1 MPNENDFS
9 PAEPVSPTEPT
20 VPNLP
25 PTPVVSPT
33 DVTEANV
40 PVPTWSPPWQTFQ
53 RRRTYPIGRNFLLI
67 ALAIILIA
75 GGLGFTIFATTTQY
89 QALLHSQATTFA
101 RQTNVTTLTRATATA
116 NVFATANAK
125 IYATATAQT
134 GVTATSITQSTDATA
149 TATTLES
156 IFTQA
161 TSSTPAL
168 TDPLSDN
175 TGNNSWDE
183 TSGTVDGSCVFTG
196 GDYHATEARLG
207 YIQPCFAESTNF
219 SNFAYQVQM
228 IFDKGNQA
236 GIIFRATGSKD
247 TFYFFHIGID
257 DSYALDLYK
266 SAKQATAL
274 SHGFSSAIT
283 PGLTQA
289 NQIAVIAMKGQ
300 LLLYA
305 NQQYI
310 TSITDNT
317 LTSGT
322 IGVAVQDS
330 TNPTE
335 VEFSNAQVWNVS
347 TLSLTAT
354 P

>member
-1 MPNENDFS
+1 MTIILLL
-9 PAEPVSPTEPT
+9 AG
-20 VPNLP
+20 L
-25 PTPVVSPT
+25 
-33 DVTEANV
+33 AL
-40 PVPTWSPPWQTFQ
+40 
-53 RRRTYPIGRNFLLI
+53 LLI
-67 ALAIILIA
+67 V
-75 GGLGFTIFATTTQY
+75 
-89 QALLHSQATTFA
+89 SSTFLYPMVL
-101 RQTNVTTLTRATATA
+101 NNYFISPKATATSVHA
-116 NVFATANAK
+116 TITSLARSAMTATAFARS
-125 IYATATAQT
+125 AVTATAQA
-134 GVTATSITQSTDATA
+134 GVTATVITQSSDATA
-149 TATTLES
+149 TATTLGS

-161 TSSTPAL
+161 TSGTPAL

-175 TGNNSWDE
+175 TGNNNWDE

-219 SNFAYQVQM
+219 SNFAFQVQL

-236 GIIFRATGSKD
+236 GIIFRATASKD

-257 DSYALDLYK
+257 GSYALDLYK

-274 SHGFSSAIT
+274 SNGFSSAIT

-289 NQIAVIAMKGQ
+289 NQIAVIAVKGQ

-310 TSITDNT
+310 TSITEST
-317 LTSGT
+317 LTSGA
-322 IGVAVQDS
+322 IGVAVQDAA
-330 TNPTE
+330 NPIE

-347 TLSLTAT
+347 HLSVTAT

>member
-1 MPNENDFS
+1 MPDENDFS
-9 PAEPVSPTEPT
+9 PLEHVSPTDPT

-25 PTPVVSPT
+25 PVVSPT

-40 PVPTWSPPWQTFQ
+40 PVTSWAPPPQTFL
-53 RRRTYPIGRNFLLI
+53 RHETAPVSRTILLT
-67 ALAIILIA
+67 ALAIILIG

-89 QALLHSQATTFA
+89 QASLHRQATTIA

-116 NVFATANAK
+116 NAFSTANAK
-125 IYATATAQT
+125 IYATATTQA
-134 GVTATSITQSTDATA
+134 GVTATVITRSTDATA
-149 TATTLES
+149 TATTLGS

-161 TSSTPAL
+161 TSGTPAL

-175 TGNNSWDE
+175 TGNNNWDE

-196 GDYHATEARLG
+196 GDYHVTEARQG
-207 YIQPCFAESTNF
+207 YLQPCIAESTNF

-228 IFDKGNQA
+228 IFDKGSQA
-236 GIIFRATGSKD
+236 GIIFRATGSKG

-257 DSYALDLYK
+257 GSFALDLYK
-266 SAKQATAL
+266 SANQPIAL
-274 SHGFSSAIT
+274 SSGFSSAIT
-283 PGLTQA
+283 TGLTQA
-289 NQIAVIAMKGQ
+289 NQLAVIAVKGH

-317 LTSGT
+317 LTSGA
-322 IGVAVQDS
+322 IGVAVQDAA
-330 TNPTE
+330 NPTE
-335 VEFSNAQVWNVS
+335 VEFSNVQVWNVP
-347 TLSLTAT
+347 TL
-354 P
+354 